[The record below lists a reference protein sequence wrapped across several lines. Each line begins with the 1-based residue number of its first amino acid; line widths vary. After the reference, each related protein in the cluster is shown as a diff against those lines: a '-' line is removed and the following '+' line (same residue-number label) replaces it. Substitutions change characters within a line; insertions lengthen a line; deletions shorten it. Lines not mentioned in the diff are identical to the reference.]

1 MKVGLNLYSLRKFVK
16 TEEDFL
22 DTAKKLKAMGYDYA
36 QFSGAPMS
44 AELAEQIARVSKAA
58 ELPIYLTH
66 CPLDRVINET
76 EALMEEHAK
85 FGCKN
90 IGIGGLANPTVVDEK
105 LCKETYDKLNL
116 AGEKMAKNG
125 YKFFY
130 HNHHK
135 EFWKYENGETPFDY
149 MIKNTPYINFTVD
162 TYWLQYGGVDV
173 VDFLETLRGRIECVH
188 LKDFKLSYNEETTIM
203 TPRFAPVGDGT
214 MNFPKIV
221 AKMKELGVKYYF
233 VEQDD
238 AITYPDPFAQVERS
252 IKYIKT
258 QL

>member
-1 MKVGLNLYSLRKFVK
+1 MKAGLNLYSLRKFTR

-44 AELAEQIARVSKAA
+44 SELADMIARVSAQA
-58 ELPIYLTH
+58 DLPIYLTH
-66 CPLDRVINET
+66 CPLDRVIKDT
-76 EALMEEHAK
+76 EKLMEEHAK
-85 FGCKN
+85 FGCTN
-90 IGIGGLANPTVVDEK
+90 IGIGGLPNPIVVDEK
-105 LCKETYDKLNL
+105 QCKETYDKLNL
-116 AGEKMAKNG
+116 VAEKMQKNG

-135 EFWKYENGETPFDY
+135 EFWKYENGDTPFEY
-149 MIKNTPYINFTVD
+149 MLNNTPNINFTVD

-173 VDFLETLRGRIECVH
+173 VDFLEKLKGRIECVH
-188 LKDFKLSYNEETTIM
+188 LKDYKQSYNEETTIM
-203 TPRFAPVGDGT
+203 QPRFAPVGDGT

-221 AKMKELGVKYYF
+221 SKMEELGVKYYF

-238 AITYPDPFAQVERS
+238 AINYPDPFEQVERS
-252 IKYIKT
+252 IRYIKT
-258 QL
+258 RL

>member
-1 MKVGLNLYSLRKFVK
+1 MEAGLNLYSLRKFVK

-90 IGIGGLANPTVVDEK
+90 IGIGGLPNPTVVDEK

-135 EFWKYENGETPFDY
+135 EFWN
-149 MIKNTPYINFTVD
+149 
-162 TYWLQYGGVDV
+162 
-173 VDFLETLRGRIECVH
+173 
-188 LKDFKLSYNEETTIM
+188 
-203 TPRFAPVGDGT
+203 
-214 MNFPKIV
+214 
-221 AKMKELGVKYYF
+221 
-233 VEQDD
+233 
-238 AITYPDPFAQVERS
+238 PDRRTE
-252 IKYIKT
+252 
-258 QL
+258 